1 MSYNFDEYIDRYG
14 TESTKWDAFENR
26 FPGLDA
32 KGCIPM
38 WVADTDFRAPQEV
51 IDAIVAKAEFG
62 IFGYPKGKGESFDQ
76 AVTGWICQRHGW
88 QLDPEWIVPTT
99 GVVPAITHAVQAFT
113 QEGDGVLIQPPVYY
127 PFKNTIQKNKRRVI
141 ENPLLLD
148 EETEHYEIDF
158 VDFEHK
164 LSDPKTKLFI
174 LCNPHN
180 PVGRVWSEEDL
191 TKIGELCLK
200 HQVLVFADEIH
211 SDLILKG
218 SRHIPLGM
226 LDERFNQ
233 HVITAYSASKT
244 FNLAGLQTSVVIL
257 PERGIRQKYLEQ
269 LEINQAR
276 DINIFGT
283 IALEAAY
290 THGADYLKAFLEH
303 VESNLDYALDFTE
316 KHLQGVRIIKPQG
329 TYLVWFDFRGTGLTA
344 DQIDALIIEKAKV
357 AVDLGRWFGEEG
369 AGFLRFNFACHRST
383 LVKALE
389 QIKEALTVL

>member
-14 TESTKWDAFENR
+14 TESSKWDAFENR

-51 IDAIVAKAEFG
+51 IHALVAKAQFG
-62 IFGYPKGKGESFDQ
+62 IFGYPKGKGESFDN
-76 AVTGWICQRHGW
+76 AVIGWISKRHGW
-88 QLDPEWIVPTT
+88 ELKPEWIVPTA
-99 GVVPAITHAVQAFT
+99 GVVPAITYAIQAFT

-127 PFKNTIQKNKRRVI
+127 PFKNTIQKNKRIVI
-141 ENPLLLD
+141 ENPLRLN
-148 EETEHYEIDF
+148 EEKGQYDIDF
-158 VDFEHK
+158 EDFEKK
-164 LSDPKTKLFI
+164 LKDSRTKMFI

-191 TKIGELCLK
+191 RKIGELCLR
-200 HQVLVFADEIH
+200 HQVLVFSDEIH

-218 SRHIPLGM
+218 NQHIPLGR
-226 LDERFNQ
+226 LGEEINQ
-233 HVITAYSASKT
+233 NVITAYSASKT

-257 PERGIRQKYLEQ
+257 PNEAIRKKYLNQ
-269 LEINQAR
+269 LDINQTR

-290 THGADYLKAFLEH
+290 THGEGYLKAFLEH
-303 VESNLDYALDFTE
+303 VESNILYALDFVE
-316 KHLQGVRIIKPQG
+316 KHLNGVRIIQPQG

-344 DQIDALIIEKAKV
+344 DQIDALIIEQAKV

-383 LVKALE
+383 LIKALN
-389 QIKEALTVL
+389 QIKEALSSL

>member
-1 MSYNFDEYIDRYG
+1 MNYNFDEYIDRYG
-14 TESTKWDAFENR
+14 TESSKWDGFEHR

-32 KGCIPM
+32 QGSIPM

-51 IDAIVAKAEFG
+51 IDAIVAKAQFG
-62 IFGYPKGKGESFDQ
+62 IFGYPKSKGEAFDK
-76 AVTGWICQRHGW
+76 AVIDWIFKRHGW
-88 QLDPEWIVPTT
+88 QLDPKWIVPTA
-99 GVVPAITHAVQAFT
+99 GVVPAITHAIQAFT
-113 QEGDGVLIQPPVYY
+113 EEGDGVLIQPPVYY
-127 PFKNTIQKNKRRVI
+127 PFKKTIQNNKRRVI
-141 ENPLLLD
+141 ENPLLLN
-148 EETEHYEIDF
+148 EETGQYEIDF
-158 VDFEHK
+158 EDFENK
-164 LSDPKTKLFI
+164 LKDPNTKMFI

-191 TKIGELCLK
+191 RKIGELCLK
-200 HQVLVFADEIH
+200 HHVRVFSDEIH
-211 SDLILKG
+211 SDLILQG
-218 SRHIPLGM
+218 SRHLPLGM

-244 FNLAGLQTSVVIL
+244 FNLAGLQTSVIIL
-257 PERGIRQKYLEQ
+257 PEEESRKRFIEQ
-269 LEINQAR
+269 LDINQAR

-290 THGADYLKAFLEH
+290 TYGEGYLKGFIEQI
-303 VESNLDYALDFTE
+303 ESNIDYATAFVEENLR
-316 KHLQGVRIIKPQG
+316 GVRIIKPQG

-383 LVKALE
+383 LVKALD
-389 QIKEALTVL
+389 QIKEAMSSL

>member
-76 AVTGWICQRHGW
+76 AVTGWIFQQHGW

-99 GVVPAITHAVQAFT
+99 GVVPAITHAIQAFT

-148 EETEHYEIDF
+148 EETEQYEIDF
-158 VDFEHK
+158 ADFEHK
-164 LSDPKTKLFI
+164 LKDPKTKLFI

-233 HVITAYSASKT
+233 QVITAYSASKT

-257 PERGIRQKYLEQ
+257 PERGIRQRYLEQ

-303 VESNLDYALDFTE
+303 VESNLDYALDYTE

-389 QIKEALTVL
+389 QIKEALDK